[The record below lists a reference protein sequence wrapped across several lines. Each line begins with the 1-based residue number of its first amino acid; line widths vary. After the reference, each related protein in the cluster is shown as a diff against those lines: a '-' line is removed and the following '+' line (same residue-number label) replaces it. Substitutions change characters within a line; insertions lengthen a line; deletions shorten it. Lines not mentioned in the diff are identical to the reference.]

1 MYYESV
7 MGELEK
13 DEPVIGK
20 TKVGDFLI
28 CAWSRPNYAAGPV
41 GEAATRAEGFVTHA
55 QKSYLLP
62 RWLVEP
68 RDYVIRIS

>member
-20 TKVGDFLI
+20 TKVADFLI

-41 GEAATRAEGFVTHA
+41 AEAAASAEGFVGHQSEFIPFA
-55 QKSYLLP
+55 ALARGAEGLCNS
-62 RWLVEP
+62 
-68 RDYVIRIS
+68 